1 MHVEKRTLIFFLG
14 IFIIFQACQKTS
26 LEDVEIITKE
36 RDIPNET
43 ALNIEFIF
51 SDSGIVKAKI
61 ESPLMELY
69 RGEKP
74 FTEMKNGLKA
84 TFYDAD
90 GNTNA
95 FLTAKYGKRFSTE
108 KLIELKDSVVV
119 VNVKGDTLKT
129 QELFWDERKDKVY
142 SKRAVR
148 VKTDDEIIYSNG
160 FESDPTFS
168 YYKFY
173 KITGTISLAES
184 N

>member
-1 MHVEKRTLIFFLG
+1 MRFGKTSLIV
-14 IFIIFQACQKTS
+14 IISSIIGFSACQKTS
-26 LEDVEIITKE
+26 MEDVELITKE
-36 RDIPNET
+36 HEIPNET
-43 ALNIEFIF
+43 ALDVEFVF
-51 SDSGIVKAKI
+51 SDSGTVKAKI
-61 ESPLMELY
+61 SAPLMELF

-74 FTEMKNGLKA
+74 FTEMKNGLEA
-84 TFYDAD
+84 TFYDQKGRA
-90 GNTNA
+90 NA
-95 FLTAKYGKRFSTE
+95 FLTSKYGKRYTNE

-119 VNVKGDTLKT
+119 VNIKGDTLKT
-129 QELFWDERKDKVY
+129 QELYWDERKDKVY

-173 KITGTISLAES
+173 KITGTFSLAKE